1 MKNIRLKRYMKFIIL
16 GITIVI
22 FAFIYSSFFCIV
34 NAEDEEN
41 STDNILQSQANS
53 LRDIK
58 LYK

>member
-34 NAEDEEN
+34 NAEEEEN

-58 LYK
+58 LYR